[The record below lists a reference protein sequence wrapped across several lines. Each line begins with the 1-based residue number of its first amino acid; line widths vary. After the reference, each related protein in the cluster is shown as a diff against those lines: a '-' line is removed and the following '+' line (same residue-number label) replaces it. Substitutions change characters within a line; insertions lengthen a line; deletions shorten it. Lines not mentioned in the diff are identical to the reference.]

1 MKQSIYIECYEG
13 LSARMLTEA
22 LLDLMPEGK
31 AARKLVAGL
40 RKLSCSEAAR
50 QEMLHNMQER
60 IHEFALPA
68 DAERL
73 FARAYGIWLNAKAT
87 VEHVEPEELRF
98 SKRDFDGVIAMMTT
112 AIGMEQLQIGEVIC
126 PVLYEGFECIT
137 TQDGKKQVPL
147 PETLYILMD
156 TGIALQRMERDGAWV
171 TPEAAALLAACKI
184 VRHLPKQYQMISQG
198 VGNGVSSEGEPARL
212 RVVLLRRNSVA
223 RQMRPE
229 VLTPKRAEL
238 ELLTP
243 DSAEPKF
250 IPLKSVEKEEQRS
263 EPGSD
268 QNVPGKAVK
277 SGQPD
282 HETGQVKTVSEEF
295 AVYSEG
301 AVCTDA
307 DKYRRMD
314 VSAWTSADEIC
325 KLECNLDDCSGEVL
339 GYTMERLMRE
349 GARDVSYMP
358 IYMKKNRPAY
368 LLTVLCHPDDRERME
383 QIIFAETTAIGIRH
397 AIMQRSILHR
407 ETDQKKSS
415 FGKVAVKRLQ
425 KEQGKVLTL
434 EYDSVAAI
442 ARSTGLPF
450 RDVYRSIELELSGKN
465 EKGEE
470 TT

>member
-1 MKQSIYIECYEG
+1 MFSMI
-13 LSARMLTEA
+13 LSAAVIGVEAKAVQVEADVCDGLPMFCMVGDLSTEV
-22 LLDLMPEGK
+22 
-31 AARKLVAGL
+31 R
-40 RKLSCSEAAR
+40 EAADR
-50 QEMLHNMQER
+50 VR
-60 IHEFALPA
+60 TAL
-68 DAERL
+68 R
-73 FARAYGIWLNAKAT
+73 N
-87 VEHVEPEELRF
+87 
-98 SKRDFDGVIAMMTT
+98 
-112 AIGMEQLQIGEVIC
+112 
-126 PVLYEGFECIT
+126 
-137 TQDGKKQVPL
+137 
-147 PETLYILMD
+147 
-156 TGIALQRMERDGAWV
+156 TGIAVPPKRV
-171 TPEAAALLAACKI
+171 TVNLSPAHIRKEGTRYDLPVAAALLAACKI

-307 DKYRRMD
+307 DRYRRMD

-383 QIIFAETTAIGIRH
+383 QIIYAETTAIGIRH

>member
-1 MKQSIYIECYEG
+1 MFSMI
-13 LSARMLTEA
+13 LSAAVIGVEAKAVQVEADVCDGLPMFCMVGDLSTEV
-22 LLDLMPEGK
+22 
-31 AARKLVAGL
+31 R
-40 RKLSCSEAAR
+40 EAADR
-50 QEMLHNMQER
+50 VR
-60 IHEFALPA
+60 TAL
-68 DAERL
+68 R
-73 FARAYGIWLNAKAT
+73 N
-87 VEHVEPEELRF
+87 
-98 SKRDFDGVIAMMTT
+98 
-112 AIGMEQLQIGEVIC
+112 
-126 PVLYEGFECIT
+126 
-137 TQDGKKQVPL
+137 
-147 PETLYILMD
+147 
-156 TGIALQRMERDGAWV
+156 TGIAVPPKRV
-171 TPEAAALLAACKI
+171 TVNLSPAHIRKEGTRYDLPVAAALLAACKI

>member
-60 IHEFALPA
+60 IHEFALPV

-198 VGNGVSSEGEPARL
+198 V
-212 RVVLLRRNSVA
+212 
-223 RQMRPE
+223 
-229 VLTPKRAEL
+229 
-238 ELLTP
+238 
-243 DSAEPKF
+243 
-250 IPLKSVEKEEQRS
+250 
-263 EPGSD
+263 
-268 QNVPGKAVK
+268 
-277 SGQPD
+277 
-282 HETGQVKTVSEEF
+282 
-295 AVYSEG
+295 
-301 AVCTDA
+301 
-307 DKYRRMD
+307 
-314 VSAWTSADEIC
+314 
-325 KLECNLDDCSGEVL
+325 
-339 GYTMERLMRE
+339 
-349 GARDVSYMP
+349 
-358 IYMKKNRPAY
+358 
-368 LLTVLCHPDDRERME
+368 
-383 QIIFAETTAIGIRH
+383 
-397 AIMQRSILHR
+397 
-407 ETDQKKSS
+407 
-415 FGKVAVKRLQ
+415 
-425 KEQGKVLTL
+425 
-434 EYDSVAAI
+434 
-442 ARSTGLPF
+442 
-450 RDVYRSIELELSGKN
+450 
-465 EKGEE
+465 
-470 TT
+470 

>member
-1 MKQSIYIECYEG
+1 M
-13 LSARMLTEA
+13 
-22 LLDLMPEGK
+22 
-31 AARKLVAGL
+31 
-40 RKLSCSEAAR
+40 
-50 QEMLHNMQER
+50 
-60 IHEFALPA
+60 
-68 DAERL
+68 
-73 FARAYGIWLNAKAT
+73 
-87 VEHVEPEELRF
+87 EPEELRF

>member
-171 TPEAAALLAACKI
+171 TPEAAARLAACKI

-229 VLTPKRAEL
+229 VLTPKIL
-238 ELLTP
+238 W
-243 DSAEPKF
+243 
-250 IPLKSVEKEEQRS
+250 Q
-263 EPGSD
+263 
-268 QNVPGKAVK
+268 
-277 SGQPD
+277 
-282 HETGQVKTVSEEF
+282 
-295 AVYSEG
+295 
-301 AVCTDA
+301 DA
-307 DKYRRMD
+307 
-314 VSAWTSADEIC
+314 S
-325 KLECNLDDCSGEVL
+325 
-339 GYTMERLMRE
+339 
-349 GARDVSYMP
+349 RD
-358 IYMKKNRPAY
+358 
-368 LLTVLCHPDDRERME
+368 L
-383 QIIFAETTAIGIRH
+383 
-397 AIMQRSILHR
+397 
-407 ETDQKKSS
+407 
-415 FGKVAVKRLQ
+415 
-425 KEQGKVLTL
+425 
-434 EYDSVAAI
+434 
-442 ARSTGLPF
+442 
-450 RDVYRSIELELSGKN
+450 
-465 EKGEE
+465 
-470 TT
+470 

>member
-198 VGNGVSSEGEPARL
+198 VGKRCIFG
-212 RVVLLRRNSVA
+212 RRAGPPSCCA
-223 RQMRPE
+223 APQ
-229 VLTPKRAEL
+229 
-238 ELLTP
+238 
-243 DSAEPKF
+243 KF
-250 IPLKSVEKEEQRS
+250 C
-263 EPGSD
+263 
-268 QNVPGKAVK
+268 
-277 SGQPD
+277 GQTD
-282 HETGQVKTVSEEF
+282 ETGSSDTEE
-295 AVYSEG
+295 G
-301 AVCTDA
+301 GTGITDA
-307 DKYRRMD
+307 GFGRAKIHTTQICGKGRTKIRTRIR
-314 VSAWTSADEIC
+314 SKCTRKSCEI
-325 KLECNLDDCSGEVL
+325 
-339 GYTMERLMRE
+339 R
-349 GARDVSYMP
+349 
-358 IYMKKNRPAY
+358 
-368 LLTVLCHPDDRERME
+368 
-383 QIIFAETTAIGIRH
+383 TAG
-397 AIMQRSILHR
+397 S
-407 ETDQKKSS
+407 
-415 FGKVAVKRLQ
+415 
-425 KEQGKVLTL
+425 
-434 EYDSVAAI
+434 
-442 ARSTGLPF
+442 
-450 RDVYRSIELELSGKN
+450 
-465 EKGEE
+465 
-470 TT
+470 